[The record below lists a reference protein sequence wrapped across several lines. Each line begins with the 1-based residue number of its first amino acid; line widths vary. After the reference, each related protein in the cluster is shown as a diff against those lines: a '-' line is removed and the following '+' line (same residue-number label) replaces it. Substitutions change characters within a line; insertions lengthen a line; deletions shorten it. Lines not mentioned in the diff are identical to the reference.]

1 MMSPCLQTFVVALP
15 ASGKGVLSLVR
26 LLAEPIHDEIR
37 GQVDESM
44 ACYRREKQNT
54 THWARNVEKRR
65 LP

>member
-1 MMSPCLQTFVVALP
+1 MSPCLQTFVVALP

-44 ACYRREKQNT
+44 ACYRREK
-54 THWARNVEKRR
+54 AK
-65 LP
+65 

>member
-1 MMSPCLQTFVVALP
+1 MSPCLQTFVVAPP

-37 GQVDESM
+37 KQVAEGM
-44 ACYRREKQNT
+44 ACYRREKQST
-54 THWARNVEKRR
+54 THWAKNAGKPK